1 MGLRDAARNFGR
13 SLKPGNDREL
23 AATQYAGR
31 ESASDAAARKRR
43 ERHRKSVQKHGDN
56 QPGRVPRSWTRGG

>member
-1 MGLRDAARNFGR
+1 MGFGDFVR

-31 ESASDAAARKRR
+31 ESGTARAARLRR
-43 ERHRKSVQKHGDN
+43 EGHRGKGVKRAAQQGEQWERRD
-56 QPGRVPRSWTRGG
+56 RRRFT